1 MNNTRHI
8 RHYHRHF
15 GFSYPASPW
24 QRFYTIVISPLI
36 GAAIIFAVLWF
47 FSASSFVQTREI
59 SLPELSLATLAT
71 LARLS
76 IAYAFA
82 LVCAIPLA
90 LLVNYNALAERIF
103 LPLFDI
109 IESVPVLAFF
119 PVIIVF
125 FVHFNLL
132 NGAAIFILFLTMLWS
147 IVFNIIGGLKM
158 IPADI
163 KYAAHVMG
171 IRGFALTRKVLLPSV
186 VPHLVTGSL
195 LAWAGGWN
203 IIIVAEVLRTYI
215 PGGGE
220 GQDLF
225 GIGSVLV
232 NAASSGQNN
241 IFFAAL
247 FFIILAITF
256 LNLFVWQRLLHYAER
271 YKFE

>member
-15 GFSYPASPW
+15 GFSYPVSPW
-24 QRFYTIVISPLI
+24 QRIYTIIISPLI
-36 GAAIIFAVLWF
+36 TMIVISMVLWF
-47 FSASSFVQTREI
+47 FSSTSFIQTRDV
-59 SLPELSLATLAT
+59 SLVELSLATLAT
-71 LARLS
+71 LVRLS
-76 IAYAFA
+76 IAYALA

-90 LLVNYNALAERIF
+90 LLVNYNAIAERIF
-103 LPLFDI
+103 LPVFDI

-125 FVHFNLL
+125 FIHFNLL

-158 IPADI
+158 IPLDI
-163 KYAAHVMG
+163 KEAAHVLG
-171 IRGFALTRKVLLPSV
+171 IRGFAMVRKVLLPSV
-186 VPHLVTGSL
+186 IPHIVTGSL

-215 PGGGE
+215 PGGGKS
-220 GQDLF
+220 QDLF
-225 GIGSVLV
+225 GIGSILV
-232 NAASSGQNN
+232 DAASSGQNTV
-241 IFFAAL
+241 FFAAL
-247 FFIILAITF
+247 FFIVIIIAF
-256 LNLFVWQRLLHYAER
+256 LNLFVWQKLLHYAER